1 MKEKLSNFK
10 EIFKKI
16 FFISVLILVIVE
28 FRKISKEIKL
38 EDVKFIFSSLSVITL
53 LFMGI
58 YGIFANIPASLYDFI
73 LNEELGNNY
82 DKKYIGETGFCIN
95 NFNDLLG
102 LGGFISIGLRTAF
115 YGKGHEATKLV
126 KKILQLLVF
135 LPCGLSFFSII
146 SLISLMFHS
155 NPDLQSYTLLLVGAS
170 LYIPFVLALSFFGK
184 IKFSRKN
191 QIKLFLISIAEWFG
205 VMSAFVVIG
214 YLMGIKFDLI
224 SLSTLVVAANIVGY
238 ISMIPGAIGSF
249 DLIILFALKSQ
260 GINQEL
266 ALAWILLYRMFY
278 YIVPF
283 CLAFV
288 FFTKNFTIAFQFKES
303 AFIKR
308 VFKNILLVLNTFLL
322 YIFGLFM
329 ILAATLPDKAYGGG
343 LLTKLNPIRAS
354 AIYQFP
360 SLLFG
365 FIFIVMARA
374 YISKQKKSFLLN
386 TIMLILVFC
395 YTYITGYSLSTLIYI
410 FIMFVINLITKDEL
424 YTKQFIYASE
434 DRFIDL
440 LLTNFMLIVYVGK
453 ILKRGSIIDVNI
465 SEANDFILIPFEY
478 NFISIIATISIIY
491 FLVYLLIRNLQ
502 GARLKVGEK
511 FDYDRY
517 LNLLKNQSGSKEA
530 FLSFLDDKD
539 LYWLK
544 NDECDLACLQI
555 RTVGDKV
562 IVMGDPIGNEKYFD
576 ELLEKFI
583 YEADDL
589 GYNIVFYEIN
599 KDITMKVHEYG
610 FNFMKFG
617 ESANVNLE
625 EFNLD
630 GKKKKNL
637 RKTINKLDRD
647 GYSFEILQGPF
658 DGKTIKRLQ
667 EISNSWLGEGKEKG
681 FSLGFFDKD
690 YLNNGDIAVIK
701 NPNQKIIAFA
711 NLSPIYVENWATV
724 DLMRYEE
731 NVDGLMDYLFINIFT
746 YLKENNIKYFDL
758 GMAPLS
764 NVGVMRH
771 SFLQERMVYTIFKL
785 GDHFYSFEGLK
796 AYKDKYASFWEE
808 KYLSYSRGSSLIF
821 SAMTLFY
828 AINKKAK

>member
-1 MKEKLSNFK
+1 MREKLSSFK
-10 EIFKKI
+10 EIFKSV
-16 FFISVLILVIVE
+16 FFISVLILVIIQ
-28 FRKISKEIKL
+28 FRKISKEIKV
-38 EDVKFIFSSLSVITL
+38 DDIKYIFSNLSIITL
-53 LFMGI
+53 LLMGI

-73 LNEELGNNY
+73 FNNEIGNDY

-102 LGGFISIGLRTAF
+102 LGGFISIGLRSAF
-115 YGKGHEATKLV
+115 YGKGHEPTKLV
-126 KKILQLLVF
+126 KKIFELLVF

-146 SLISLMFHS
+146 SLISIGFHS
-155 NPDLQSYTLLLVGAS
+155 NPGLEKYMFLLIGAS
-170 LYIPFVLALSFFGK
+170 FYLPVVIGLSFFGK
-184 IKFSRKN
+184 IRFSKKN
-191 QIKLFLISIAEWFG
+191 QFKLFLISIAEWFG
-205 VMSAFVVIG
+205 VMSCFVVIG
-214 YLMGIKFDLI
+214 ILMGVKFDILT
-224 SLSTLVVAANIVGY
+224 LSTLVVAANIVGY

-260 GINQEL
+260 GIYQEL
-266 ALAWILLYRMFY
+266 ALCWILLYRLFY

-288 FFTKNFTIAFQFKES
+288 FFTKNFSKAFEFRES
-303 AFIKR
+303 DFVKKL
-308 VFKNILLVLNTFLL
+308 VKNILLVIDAALM

-343 LLTKLNPIRAS
+343 ILTKLNPIRAS

-360 SLLFG
+360 SMLFG
-365 FIFIVMARA
+365 FIFIILARA
-374 YISKQKKSFLLN
+374 YISRQKKSFALN
-386 TIMLILVFC
+386 NIVMILVFF
-395 YTYITGYSLSTLIYI
+395 YTYVTGYSPSTLIYI
-410 FIMFVINLITKDEL
+410 LIMFVINLLTKDEL

-440 LLTNFMLIVYVGK
+440 FLANFMLVVYVWK
-453 ILKRGSIIDVNI
+453 ILKHGSIIDVNI
-465 SEANDFILIPFEY
+465 NEADDFILIPFEY
-478 NFISIIATISIIY
+478 SFISIIVTISIIY
-491 FLVYLLIRNLQ
+491 FISYLLVRFLRGKKI
-502 GARLKVGEK
+502 KIGEK
-511 FDYDRY
+511 YDYDRY
-517 LNLLKNQSGSKEA
+517 IDLLRNQGGSKVA

-539 LYWLK
+539 LYWLNK
-544 NDECDLACLQI
+544 DSKDLACLQI
-555 RTVGDKV
+555 RTVADKV
-562 IVMGDPIGNEKYFD
+562 IVMGDPIGNEEYFN
-576 ELLEKFI
+576 ELLDKFI
-583 YEADDL
+583 NEADNL

-617 ESANVNLE
+617 ESANVDLD

-637 RKTINKLDRD
+637 RKTINKISRD
-647 GYSFEILQGPF
+647 GYTFEVLKGPF

-667 EISNSWLGEGKEKG
+667 EISNSWLGDSREKG

-690 YLNNGDIAVIK
+690 YLNIGDIGLVK
-701 NPNQKIIAFA
+701 DPDGKIIAFA
-711 NLSPIYVENWATV
+711 NLCPIYYKNWATI

-731 NVDGLMDYLFINIFT
+731 NVDGLMDYLFINIFS

-771 SFLQERMVYTIFKL
+771 SFLQEKMVYMIFKL
-785 GDHFYSFEGLK
+785 GDHYYSFEGLK

-808 KYLSYSRGSSLIF
+808 RYLSYSKGSSLIF
-821 SAMTLFY
+821 SALSLFY
-828 AINKKAK
+828 TINKKVK

>member
-1 MKEKLSNFK
+1 MREKLSSFK
-10 EIFKKI
+10 EIFKSV
-16 FFISVLILVIVE
+16 FFISVLILVIIQ
-28 FRKISKEIKL
+28 FRKISKEIKV
-38 EDVKFIFSSLSVITL
+38 DDIKYIFSNLSIITL
-53 LFMGI
+53 LLMGI

-73 LNEELGNNY
+73 FNNEIGNDY

-102 LGGFISIGLRTAF
+102 LGGFISIGLRSAF
-115 YGKGHEATKLV
+115 YGKGHEPTKLV
-126 KKILQLLVF
+126 KKIFELLVF

-146 SLISLMFHS
+146 SLISIGFHS
-155 NPDLQSYTLLLVGAS
+155 NPGLEKYMFLLIGAS
-170 LYIPFVLALSFFGK
+170 FYLPVVIGLSFFGK
-184 IKFSRKN
+184 IRFSKKN
-191 QIKLFLISIAEWFG
+191 QFKLFLISIAEWFG
-205 VMSAFVVIG
+205 VMSCFVVIG
-214 YLMGIKFDLI
+214 ILMGVKFDILT
-224 SLSTLVVAANIVGY
+224 LSTLVVAANIVGY

-260 GINQEL
+260 GIDQEL
-266 ALAWILLYRMFY
+266 ALCWILLYRLFY

-288 FFTKNFTIAFQFKES
+288 FFTKNFSKAFEFRES
-303 AFIKR
+303 DFVKKL
-308 VFKNILLVLNTFLL
+308 VKNILLVIDAALM

-343 LLTKLNPIRAS
+343 ILTKLNPIRAS

-360 SLLFG
+360 SMLFG
-365 FIFIVMARA
+365 FIFIILARA
-374 YISKQKKSFLLN
+374 YISRQKKSFALN
-386 TIMLILVFC
+386 NIVMILVFF
-395 YTYITGYSLSTLIYI
+395 YTYVTGYSPSTLIYI
-410 FIMFVINLITKDEL
+410 LIMFVINLLTKDEL

-440 LLTNFMLIVYVGK
+440 FLANFMLVVYVWK
-453 ILKRGSIIDVNI
+453 ILKHGSIIDVNI
-465 SEANDFILIPFEY
+465 SEAYDFILIPFEY
-478 NFISIIATISIIY
+478 SFISIIVTISIIY
-491 FLVYLLIRNLQ
+491 FISYLLVRFLRGKKI
-502 GARLKVGEK
+502 KIGEK
-511 FDYDRY
+511 YDYDRY
-517 LNLLKNQSGSKEA
+517 IDLLRNQGGSKVA

-539 LYWLK
+539 LYWLNK
-544 NDECDLACLQI
+544 DSKDLACLQI
-555 RTVGDKV
+555 RTVADKV
-562 IVMGDPIGNEKYFD
+562 IVMGDPIGNEEYFN
-576 ELLEKFI
+576 ELLDKFI
-583 YEADDL
+583 NEADNL

-617 ESANVNLE
+617 ESANVDLD

-637 RKTINKLDRD
+637 RKTINKISRD
-647 GYSFEILQGPF
+647 GYTFEVLKGPF

-667 EISNSWLGEGKEKG
+667 EISNSWLGDSREKG

-690 YLNNGDIAVIK
+690 YLNIGDIGLVK
-701 NPNQKIIAFA
+701 DPNGKIIAFA
-711 NLSPIYVENWATV
+711 NLCPIYYKNWATI

-731 NVDGLMDYLFINIFT
+731 NVDGLMDYLFINIFS

-771 SFLQERMVYTIFKL
+771 SFLQEKMVYTIFKL
-785 GDHFYSFEGLK
+785 GDHYYSFEGLK

-808 KYLSYSRGSSLIF
+808 RYLSYSKGSSLIF
-821 SAMTLFY
+821 SALSLFY
-828 AINKKAK
+828 TINKKVK

>member
-1 MKEKLSNFK
+1 MKEKFSNFK
-10 EIFKKI
+10 GIFKKV
-16 FFISVLILVIVE
+16 FLLSVLILVIIE
-28 FRKISKEIKL
+28 FRKISKEIKV
-38 EDVKFIFSSLSVITL
+38 EDVKYIFSTLSITTL
-53 LFMGI
+53 LAMGI
-58 YGIFANIPASLYDFI
+58 YGIFANIPASLYDFV
-73 LNEELGNNY
+73 LNKELENNY
-82 DKKYIGETGFCIN
+82 GKRYIGETGFCIN

-102 LGGFISIGLRTAF
+102 LGGFISIGLRSAF
-115 YGKGHEATKLV
+115 YGKGHEPTKLV
-126 KKILQLLVF
+126 KKIIELLVF
-135 LPCGLSFFSII
+135 LPCGLSFFSIL
-146 SLISLMFHS
+146 SLISLKIDP
-155 NPDLQSYTLLLVGAS
+155 NPNLEKYLILLIGAS
-170 LYIPFVLALSFFGK
+170 LYLPIIIFLSFFGK
-184 IKFSRKN
+184 IKFSKIN
-191 QIKLFLISIAEWFG
+191 QIKLFFISIAEWFG

-214 YLMGIKFDLI
+214 IFLGVKFDII

-249 DLIILFALKSQ
+249 DLIILFALRSQ
-260 GINQEL
+260 GIDQEL
-266 ALAWILLYRMFY
+266 ALCWILLYRLFY

-288 FFTKNFTIAFQFKES
+288 FFTKNFTLAFQFKEAS
-303 AFIKR
+303 FIKKLT
-308 VFKNILLVLNTFLL
+308 KNILLSANAVLM

-329 ILAATLPDKAYGGG
+329 ILAATLPNKAYGGG
-343 LLTKLNPIRAS
+343 ILTKLNPIRAS

-374 YISKQKKSFLLN
+374 YISKQKKSFILN
-386 TIMLILVFC
+386 NIVLVLVFF
-395 YTYITGYSLSTLIYI
+395 YTYVTGYSFTTLIYI
-410 FIMFVINLITKDEL
+410 FIMFINNLLTKDEL

-440 LLTNFMLIVYVGK
+440 FLANFMLIVYVGK
-453 ILKRGSIIDVNI
+453 ILRHGSIIDVNI

-478 NFISIIATISIIY
+478 NFISIIVTISIIY
-491 FLVYLLIRNLQ
+491 LISYLLVRYLQ
-502 GARLKVGEK
+502 GKRLKVGEE

-517 LNLLKNQSGSKEA
+517 INMLKNQGGSKEA

-539 LYWLK
+539 LYWLNK
-544 NDECDLACLQI
+544 DSCDLACLQI
-555 RTVGDKV
+555 RTFADKV
-562 IVMGDPIGNEKYFD
+562 IVMGDPIGNEKYFN
-576 ELLEKFI
+576 ELLDKFI
-583 YEADDL
+583 NETDDL

-617 ESANVNLE
+617 ESANVDLN

-637 RKTINKLDRD
+637 RKTINKIDRE
-647 GYSFEILQGPF
+647 GYSFEVLNKPF

-667 EISNSWLGEGKEKG
+667 EISDSWLGEGKEKG
-681 FSLGFFDKD
+681 FSLGFFDRD
-690 YLNNGDIAVIK
+690 YLNAGDIAVVRDPQ
-701 NPNQKIIAFA
+701 NKIIAFA
-711 NLSPIYVENWATV
+711 NLCPIYYKNWATV
-724 DLMRYEE
+724 DLMRYEDD
-731 NVDGLMDYLFINIFT
+731 VDGLMDYLFINIFS
-746 YLKENNIKYFDL
+746 YLKENNIEYFDL

-771 SFLQERMVYTIFKL
+771 SFLQEKMVYMIFKL

-808 KYLSYSRGSSLIF
+808 KYLSYSKGSSLIF
-821 SAMTLFY
+821 SGLSLFY
-828 AINKKAK
+828 TINKRVK

>member
-1 MKEKLSNFK
+1 MREKLSSFK
-10 EIFKKI
+10 EIFKSV
-16 FFISVLILVIVE
+16 FFISVLILVIIQ
-28 FRKISKEIKL
+28 FRKISKEIKV
-38 EDVKFIFSSLSVITL
+38 DDIKYIFSNLSIITL
-53 LFMGI
+53 LLMGI

-73 LNEELGNNY
+73 FNNEIGNDY

-102 LGGFISIGLRTAF
+102 LGGFISIGLRSAF
-115 YGKGHEATKLV
+115 YGKGHEPTKLV
-126 KKILQLLVF
+126 KKIFELLVF

-146 SLISLMFHS
+146 SLISIGFHS
-155 NPDLQSYTLLLVGAS
+155 NPGLEKYMFLLMGAS
-170 LYIPFVLALSFFGK
+170 FYLPVVIGLSFFGK
-184 IKFSRKN
+184 IRFSKKN
-191 QIKLFLISIAEWFG
+191 QFKLFLISIAEWFG
-205 VMSAFVVIG
+205 VMSCFVVIG
-214 YLMGIKFDLI
+214 ILMGVKFDILT
-224 SLSTLVVAANIVGY
+224 LSTLVVAANIVGY

-260 GINQEL
+260 GIDQEL
-266 ALAWILLYRMFY
+266 ALCWILLYRLFY

-288 FFTKNFTIAFQFKES
+288 FFTKNFSKAFEFRES
-303 AFIKR
+303 DFVKKL
-308 VFKNILLVLNTFLL
+308 VKNILLVIDAALM

-343 LLTKLNPIRAS
+343 ILTKLNPIRAS

-360 SLLFG
+360 SMLFG
-365 FIFIVMARA
+365 FIFIILARA
-374 YISKQKKSFLLN
+374 YISRQKKSFALN
-386 TIMLILVFC
+386 NIVMILVFF
-395 YTYITGYSLSTLIYI
+395 YTYVTGYSSSTLIYI
-410 FIMFVINLITKDEL
+410 LIMFVINLLTKDEL

-440 LLTNFMLIVYVGK
+440 FLANFMLVVYVWK
-453 ILKRGSIIDVNI
+453 ILKHGSIIDVNI
-465 SEANDFILIPFEY
+465 SEAYDFILIPFEY
-478 NFISIIATISIIY
+478 SFISIIVTISIIY
-491 FLVYLLIRNLQ
+491 FISYLLVRFLRGKKI
-502 GARLKVGEK
+502 KIGEK
-511 FDYDRY
+511 YDYDRY
-517 LNLLKNQSGSKEA
+517 IDLLRNQGGSKVA

-539 LYWLK
+539 LYWLNK
-544 NDECDLACLQI
+544 DSKDLACLQI
-555 RTVGDKV
+555 RTVADKV
-562 IVMGDPIGNEKYFD
+562 IVMGDPIGNEEYFN
-576 ELLEKFI
+576 ELLDKFI
-583 YEADDL
+583 NEADNL

-617 ESANVNLE
+617 ESANVDLD

-637 RKTINKLDRD
+637 RKTINKISRD
-647 GYSFEILQGPF
+647 GYTFEVLKGPF

-667 EISNSWLGEGKEKG
+667 EISNSWLGDSKEKG

-690 YLNNGDIAVIK
+690 YLNIGDIGLVK
-701 NPNQKIIAFA
+701 DPNGKIIAFA
-711 NLSPIYVENWATV
+711 NLCPIYYKNWATI

-731 NVDGLMDYLFINIFT
+731 NVDGLMDYLFINIFS

-771 SFLQERMVYTIFKL
+771 SFLQEKMVYTIFKL
-785 GDHFYSFEGLK
+785 GDHYYSFEGLK

-808 KYLSYSRGSSLIF
+808 RYLSYSKGSSLIF
-821 SAMTLFY
+821 SALSLFY
-828 AINKKAK
+828 TINKKVK

>member
-1 MKEKLSNFK
+1 MRERLSSFK
-10 EIFKKI
+10 EIFKSV
-16 FFISVLILVIVE
+16 FFISVLILVIIQ
-28 FRKISKEIKL
+28 FRKISKEIKV
-38 EDVKFIFSSLSVITL
+38 DDIKYIFSNLSIITL
-53 LFMGI
+53 LLMGI

-73 LNEELGNNY
+73 FNNEIGNDY

-102 LGGFISIGLRTAF
+102 LGGFISIGLRSAF
-115 YGKGHEATKLV
+115 YGKGHEPTKLV
-126 KKILQLLVF
+126 KKIFELLVF

-146 SLISLMFHS
+146 SLISIGFHS
-155 NPDLQSYTLLLVGAS
+155 NPGLEKYMFLLIGAS
-170 LYIPFVLALSFFGK
+170 FYLPVVIGLSFFGK
-184 IKFSRKN
+184 IRFSKKN
-191 QIKLFLISIAEWFG
+191 QFKLFLISIAEWFG
-205 VMSAFVVIG
+205 VMSCFVVIG
-214 YLMGIKFDLI
+214 ILMGVKFDILT
-224 SLSTLVVAANIVGY
+224 LSTLVVAANIVGY

-260 GINQEL
+260 GIDQEL
-266 ALAWILLYRMFY
+266 ALCWILLYRLFY

-288 FFTKNFTIAFQFKES
+288 FFTKNFSKAFEFRES
-303 AFIKR
+303 DFVKKL
-308 VFKNILLVLNTFLL
+308 VKNILLVIDAALM

-343 LLTKLNPIRAS
+343 ILTKLNPIRAS

-360 SLLFG
+360 SMLFG
-365 FIFIVMARA
+365 FIFIILARA
-374 YISKQKKSFLLN
+374 YISRQKKSFALN
-386 TIMLILVFC
+386 NIVMILVFF
-395 YTYITGYSLSTLIYI
+395 YTYVTGYSASTLIYI
-410 FIMFVINLITKDEL
+410 LIMFVINLLTKDEL

-440 LLTNFMLIVYVGK
+440 FLANFMLVVYVWK
-453 ILKRGSIIDVNI
+453 ILKHGSIIDVNI
-465 SEANDFILIPFEY
+465 SEAYDFILIPFEY
-478 NFISIIATISIIY
+478 SFISIIVTISIIY
-491 FLVYLLIRNLQ
+491 FISYLLVRFLRGKKI
-502 GARLKVGEK
+502 KIGEK
-511 FDYDRY
+511 YDYDRY
-517 LNLLKNQSGSKEA
+517 IDLLRNQGGSKVA

-539 LYWLK
+539 LYWLNK
-544 NDECDLACLQI
+544 DSKDLACLQI
-555 RTVGDKV
+555 RTVADKV
-562 IVMGDPIGNEKYFD
+562 IVMGDPIGNEEYFN
-576 ELLEKFI
+576 ELLDKFI
-583 YEADDL
+583 NEADNL

-617 ESANVNLE
+617 ESANVDID

-637 RKTINKLDRD
+637 RKTINKISRD
-647 GYSFEILQGPF
+647 GYSFEILKGPF

-667 EISNSWLGEGKEKG
+667 EISNSWLGDSREKG

-690 YLNNGDIAVIK
+690 YLNIGDIGLVK
-701 NPNQKIIAFA
+701 DPDGKIIAFA
-711 NLSPIYVENWATV
+711 NLCPIYYKNWATI

-731 NVDGLMDYLFINIFT
+731 NVDGLMDYLFINIFS

-771 SFLQERMVYTIFKL
+771 SFLQEKMVYTIFKL
-785 GDHFYSFEGLK
+785 GDHYYSFEGLK

-808 KYLSYSRGSSLIF
+808 RYLSYSKGSSLIF
-821 SAMTLFY
+821 SALTLFY
-828 AINKKAK
+828 TINKKVK

>member
-1 MKEKLSNFK
+1 MKEKLYNFK
-10 EIFKKI
+10 EIIKKI
-16 FFISVLILVIVE
+16 FLVSVLILVIIQ
-28 FRKISKEIKL
+28 FKKISKDIKV
-38 EDVKFIFSSLSVITL
+38 EDIKFIFKNLSLFTIIL
-53 LFMGI
+53 MAI

-73 LNEELGNNY
+73 LNKELDNNY
-82 DKKYIGETGFCIN
+82 DKKYIAETGFCIN

-102 LGGFISIGLRTAF
+102 LGGFISIGLRTTF
-115 YGKGHEATKLV
+115 YGRGHEASKLV
-126 KKILQLLVF
+126 KKIIELLVF
-135 LPCGLSFFSII
+135 LPCGLSFFSIL
-146 SLISLMFHS
+146 SLLSFSFHE
-155 NPDLQSYTLLLVGAS
+155 NPILENYKFLLVGAS
-170 LYIPFVLALSFFGK
+170 LYLPIVLILSFIGK
-184 IKFSRKN
+184 IKFEKKN
-191 QIKLFLISIAEWFG
+191 QIKLFFISIAEWFG

-266 ALAWILLYRMFY
+266 ALAWILLYRLSY

-288 FFTKNFTIAFQFKES
+288 FFSKNFTKAFKFKD
-303 AFIKR
+303 ADFIKR
-308 VFKNILLVLNTFLL
+308 LFKNVLIVANTFLM

-343 LLTKLNPIRAS
+343 ILTKLNPVRAS

-365 FIFIVMARA
+365 FIFIIMARA
-374 YISKQKKSFLLN
+374 YISRQKKSFILN
-386 TIMLILVFC
+386 FIILTLVFL
-395 YTYITGYSLSTLIYI
+395 YTYTTGYSLSTLIYI
-410 FIMFVINLITKDEL
+410 VIMFVINLITRDEL

-434 DRFIDL
+434 DKFIDL
-440 LLTNFMLIVYVGK
+440 ILANFMLIVYVGK
-453 ILKRGSIIDVNI
+453 ILKYGSIIDVNI
-465 SEANDFILIPFEY
+465 DEANDFIIIPFEY
-478 NFISIIATISIIY
+478 NFISIIVTISIIY
-491 FLVYLLIRNLQ
+491 LLSYLLVRFLQ
-502 GARLKVGEK
+502 GSKVKVGEK

-517 LNLLKNQSGSKEA
+517 MSLLKSQGGSKEA
-530 FLSFLDDKD
+530 FLAFLDDKN
-539 LYWLK
+539 LFWLRK
-544 NDECDLACLQI
+544 NEKDLACLQI
-555 RTVGDKV
+555 RTVSDKV
-562 IVMGDPIGNEKYFD
+562 IVMGDPIGNENYFD
-576 ELLEKFI
+576 ELLDEFI
-583 YEADDL
+583 NNADNL

-599 KDITMKVHEYG
+599 KEITMKVHEYG

-637 RKTINKLDRD
+637 RKTINKIDRE
-647 GYSFEILQGPF
+647 GYKFEIIKKPF

-667 EISNSWLGEGKEKG
+667 EVSNSWLSEEKEKG
-681 FSLGFFDKD
+681 FSLGFFDRD
-690 YLNNGDIAVIK
+690 YLNTGDIGLVK
-701 NPNQKIIAFA
+701 NPDGKIIAFA
-711 NLSPIYVENWATV
+711 NLCPIYYKNWATV
-724 DLMRYEE
+724 DLMRYDD
-731 NVDGLMDYLFINIFT
+731 NIDGLMDYLLINIFS
-746 YLKENNIKYFDL
+746 YLKENGVKYFDL
-758 GMAPLS
+758 GMAPLY

-771 SFLQERMVYTIFKL
+771 SFLQEKIVYMIFKL

-796 AYKDKYASFWEE
+796 TYKDKYASFWEE

-821 SAMTLFY
+821 SALTLFY
-828 AINKKAK
+828 TINKKVK

>member
-1 MKEKLSNFK
+1 MREKLSSFK
-10 EIFKKI
+10 EIFKSV
-16 FFISVLILVIVE
+16 FFISVLILVIIQ
-28 FRKISKEIKL
+28 FRKISKEIKV
-38 EDVKFIFSSLSVITL
+38 DDIKYIFSNLSIITL
-53 LFMGI
+53 LLMGI

-73 LNEELGNNY
+73 FNNEIGNDY

-102 LGGFISIGLRTAF
+102 LGGFISIGLRSAF
-115 YGKGHEATKLV
+115 YGKGHEPTKLM
-126 KKILQLLVF
+126 KKIFELLVF

-146 SLISLMFHS
+146 SLISIGFHS
-155 NPDLQSYTLLLVGAS
+155 NPGLEKYMFLLIGAS
-170 LYIPFVLALSFFGK
+170 FYLPVVIGISFFGK
-184 IKFSRKN
+184 IRFSKKN
-191 QIKLFLISIAEWFG
+191 QFKLFLISIAEWFG
-205 VMSAFVVIG
+205 VMSCFVVIG
-214 YLMGIKFDLI
+214 ILMGVKFDILT
-224 SLSTLVVAANIVGY
+224 LSTLVVAANIVGY

-260 GINQEL
+260 GIDQEL
-266 ALAWILLYRMFY
+266 ALCWILLYRLFY

-283 CLAFV
+283 FLAFV
-288 FFTKNFTIAFQFKES
+288 FFTKNFSKAFEFRES
-303 AFIKR
+303 DFVKKL
-308 VFKNILLVLNTFLL
+308 VKNILLVIDAALM

-343 LLTKLNPIRAS
+343 ILTKLNPIRAS

-360 SLLFG
+360 SMLFG
-365 FIFIVMARA
+365 FIFIILARA
-374 YISKQKKSFLLN
+374 YISRQKKSFALN
-386 TIMLILVFC
+386 NIVMILVFF
-395 YTYITGYSLSTLIYI
+395 YTYVTGYSHSTLIYI
-410 FIMFVINLITKDEL
+410 LIMFVINLLTKDEL

-440 LLTNFMLIVYVGK
+440 FLANFMLVVYVWK
-453 ILKRGSIIDVNI
+453 ILKHGSIIDVNI

-478 NFISIIATISIIY
+478 SFISIIVTISIIY
-491 FLVYLLIRNLQ
+491 FISYLLVIFLR
-502 GARLKVGEK
+502 GKKIKIGEK
-511 FDYDRY
+511 YDFDRY
-517 LNLLKNQSGSKEA
+517 IDLLRNQGGSKVA

-539 LYWLK
+539 LYWFSK
-544 NDECDLACLQI
+544 DSKDLACLQI
-555 RTVGDKV
+555 RTVADKV
-562 IVMGDPIGNEKYFD
+562 IVMGDPIGNEEYFN
-576 ELLEKFI
+576 ELLDKFI
-583 YEADDL
+583 NEADNL

-617 ESANVNLE
+617 ESANVNLD

-637 RKTINKLDRD
+637 RKTINKISRD
-647 GYSFEILQGPF
+647 GYTFEVMKGPF

-667 EISNSWLGEGKEKG
+667 EISNSWLGDSKEKG

-690 YLNNGDIAVIK
+690 YLNIGDIGLVK
-701 NPNQKIIAFA
+701 DPDGKIIAFA
-711 NLSPIYVENWATV
+711 NLCPIYYKNWATI

-731 NVDGLMDYLFINIFT
+731 NVDGLMDYLFINIFS

-771 SFLQERMVYTIFKL
+771 SFLQEKMVYTIFKL
-785 GDHFYSFEGLK
+785 GDHYYSFEGLK

-808 KYLSYSRGSSLIF
+808 RYLSYSKGSSLIF
-821 SAMTLFY
+821 SALSLFY
-828 AINKKAK
+828 TINKKVK

>member
-10 EIFKKI
+10 GIFKKV
-16 FFISVLILVIVE
+16 FLISVLILVIVE
-28 FRKISKEIKL
+28 FRKISKEIKI
-38 EDVKFIFSSLSVITL
+38 EDVKYIFSTLSITTL
-53 LFMGI
+53 LAMGI

-73 LNEELGNNY
+73 LNNELENNY
-82 DKKYIGETGFCIN
+82 DKKYIAETGFCIN

-102 LGGFISIGLRTAF
+102 LGGFISIGLRSTF
-115 YGKGHEATKLV
+115 YGKGHEPTKLV
-126 KKILQLLVF
+126 KKIIELLVF
-135 LPCGLSFFSII
+135 LPCGLSFFSTL
-146 SLISLMFHS
+146 SLISLKLYP
-155 NPDLQSYTLLLVGAS
+155 NPILEKYLLLLIGAS
-170 LYIPFVLALSFFGK
+170 LYLPIIICLSLFGK
-184 IKFSRKN
+184 IKFSKRN
-191 QIKLFLISIAEWFG
+191 QIKLFFISIAEWFG

-214 YLMGIKFDLI
+214 ILLGVKFDII

-260 GINQEL
+260 GLSQEM
-266 ALAWILLYRMFY
+266 ALAWILLYRLFY

-288 FFTKNFTIAFQFKES
+288 FFTKNFTVAFQFKE
-303 AFIKR
+303 ARFIKR
-308 VFKNILLVLNTFLL
+308 LTKNILVLTNTVLM

-374 YISKQKKSFLLN
+374 YISRQRKSFALN
-386 TIMLILVFC
+386 NIVLILVFV
-395 YTYITGYSLSTLIYI
+395 YTYMTGYSLITLVYI
-410 FIMFVINLITKDEL
+410 LLMLVINLITKDEL
-424 YTKQFIYASE
+424 HTKQFIYASE
-434 DRFIDL
+434 DRFVDL
-440 LLTNFMLIVYVGK
+440 ILANFMLIVYVGK
-453 ILKRGSIIDVNI
+453 ILKHGSVIDVSF
-465 SEANDFILIPFEY
+465 SEVDDFILIPFEY
-478 NFISIIATISIIY
+478 NFISIIVTISIIY
-491 FLVYLLIRNLQ
+491 LISYILIRYLQ
-502 GARLKVGEK
+502 GKRIKVGEAYN
-511 FDYDRY
+511 YDRY
-517 LNLLKNQSGSKEA
+517 INLLKNQGGSKEA

-539 LYWLK
+539 LYWLEK
-544 NDECDLACLQI
+544 DSCDLACLQI
-555 RTVGDKV
+555 RTVADKV
-562 IVMGDPIGNEKYFD
+562 IVMGDPIGNEKYFN
-576 ELLEKFI
+576 ELLDKFI
-583 YEADDL
+583 NEVDDL

-617 ESANVNLE
+617 ESANVDLN

-637 RKTINKLDRD
+637 RKTINKIDRE
-647 GYSFEILQGPF
+647 GYSFEVLNKPF

-667 EISNSWLGEGKEKG
+667 EISNVWLGEGKEKG
-681 FSLGFFDKD
+681 FSLGFFDRD
-690 YLNNGDIAVIK
+690 YLNAGDIAVVRDPQ
-701 NPNQKIIAFA
+701 NKIIAFA
-711 NLSPIYVENWATV
+711 NLCPIYYKNWATV
-724 DLMRYEE
+724 DLMRYEDD
-731 NVDGLMDYLFINIFT
+731 VDGLMDYLFINIFS
-746 YLKENNIKYFDL
+746 YLKENNIEYFDL

-771 SFLQERMVYTIFKL
+771 SFLQEKMVYMIFKL

-808 KYLSYSRGSSLIF
+808 RYLSYSRGSSLIF
-821 SAMTLFY
+821 AGLSLFY
-828 AINKKAK
+828 TINKKIK